1 MSPFIASR
9 QKEIAGLLEKGVF
22 ISVNKRDVS
31 TDVRIFSSRF
41 VNEIKQSEIEKAF
54 EKFRLVI
61 QTFNDRNKILVLIQS
76 SIIQRVSQRLIIC
89 LAATLSM
96 KLYLRNIIQAYVQS
110 RSNLNRDFYVQSLFE
125 LIKLMSISRECIL
138 KVIKSLYKVSETDN
152 HWFKTYH
159 DHHTD
164 KLEMI
169 QSTYN
174 LCLLYISS
182 IIFSHI
188 DMSIV
193 SMQTNDILILADQS
207 FVVIEEEALIIV
219 KIMIKSREQL
229 ILNNALKFNDTRIER
244 IDSDGVIYFRQE
256 THIQDIQ
263 LINSIKFTITTSA
276 RGKVRTMLTLRN
288 QYIAQRAREA
298 YLASIC
304 QSEAS
309 FDLSHAAQFI
319 EMTSDDINVL
329 NKRLQWQII
338 NQSRD
343 LKYVRL
349 NQTSLRLVI
358 FTDSSFVNNH
368 DLSQIDYIICLA
380 DATHANILHWFS
392 IRCKRM
398 TRSVLAIEL
407 LTMIHDF
414 DVDSV
419 LKSILFKMFVID
431 KTLVIMF
438 LILITDSKF
447 LYDCLIRLDITIE
460 KRLMINVMTLRQF
473 YERREIT
480 EMIWN
485 HDINNSIDS
494 MIKIK
499 SSTALKTVIDTNKIN
514 LNITEWMKQTTVNQ
528 NKRTR
533 QREWEISERWIKR
546 VCFHFSKR
554 FEC

>member
-1 MSPFIASR
+1 
-9 QKEIAGLLEKGVF
+9 
-22 ISVNKRDVS
+22 
-31 TDVRIFSSRF
+31 
-41 VNEIKQSEIEKAF
+41 
-54 EKFRLVI
+54 
-61 QTFNDRNKILVLIQS
+61 
-76 SIIQRVSQRLIIC
+76 
-89 LAATLSM
+89 
-96 KLYLRNIIQAYVQS
+96 
-110 RSNLNRDFYVQSLFE
+110 
-125 LIKLMSISRECIL
+125 
-138 KVIKSLYKVSETDN
+138 
-152 HWFKTYH
+152 
-159 DHHTD
+159 
-164 KLEMI
+164 
-169 QSTYN
+169 
-174 LCLLYISS
+174 
-182 IIFSHI
+182 
-188 DMSIV
+188 
-193 SMQTNDILILADQS
+193 
-207 FVVIEEEALIIV
+207 
-219 KIMIKSREQL
+219 
-229 ILNNALKFNDTRIER
+229 
-244 IDSDGVIYFRQE
+244 
-256 THIQDIQ
+256 
-263 LINSIKFTITTSA
+263 
-276 RGKVRTMLTLRN
+276 
-288 QYIAQRAREA
+288 
-298 YLASIC
+298 
-304 QSEAS
+304 
-309 FDLSHAAQFI
+309 
-319 EMTSDDINVL
+319 MTSDDINVL